1 MGRRRRDRREERM
14 RMRKISLRERKAC
27 IGTSWEYLPGG
38 TLGEQVSINTAADHQ
53 CAPYMLQLVK
63 HLGMFWALF

>member
-14 RMRKISLRERKAC
+14 RMRKISLRERREC

-38 TLGEQVSINTAADHQ
+38 TLVEQVSIDTAVDQ
-53 CAPYMLQLVK
+53 CTLHVTTGQT
-63 HLGMFWALF
+63 LGNVLGTF